1 MLWEKSARSVK
12 AQALGHRQTADDV
25 ETRDP
30 TKWLLAD
37 MVRVQLA
44 ARHAARLSPF
54 ADNDGGPDAAEGG
67 SDRVEEGILPPQS
80 VDELA
85 ALIADLERFAAG
97 ASAAAASPGD
107 AASGGGGG
115 GSDETWELAAVL
127 AERRVGEPHECK
139 DAPAELAD
147 AYTAALEDEVF
158 DSAEIL
164 GGGVAPKYKYTTEAA
179 EAGDAVGPALRK
191 ALMREA
197 RSLQGGQLPLHPD
210 AAIFVRQDEGSMAVL
225 RAVITGPVETPY
237 ALGLFTFDIFCP
249 PEYPSIAPLVHF
261 CTTAGG
267 TVKFN
272 PNLYHDGKVC
282 LSLIGT
288 FNAWQLDGEVGPRL
302 ARRSLPGADGD
313 PEPDTREVPD
323 RQRAGEYDARE
334 DSKASRSSTPSCGC

>member
-1 MLWEKSARSVK
+1 MLAKE
-12 AQALGHRQTADDV
+12 
-25 ETRDP
+25 
-30 TKWLLAD
+30 
-37 MVRVQLA
+37 
-44 ARHAARLSPF
+44 
-54 ADNDGGPDAAEGG
+54 
-67 SDRVEEGILPPQS
+67 
-80 VDELA
+80 
-85 ALIADLERFAAG
+85 
-97 ASAAAASPGD
+97 
-107 AASGGGGG
+107 
-115 GSDETWELAAVL
+115 
-127 AERRVGEPHECK
+127 VGEPHECK
-139 DAPAELAD
+139 DAPAELAE

-164 GGGVAPKYKYTTEAA
+164 GEGVAPKYKYTTEAA

-288 FNAWQLDGEVGPRL
+288 FNSGNSTEKWDPARSSIYQVLMGIQNQILEKSPIVNEPGYDG
-302 ARRSLPGADGD
+302 
-313 PEPDTREVPD
+313 
-323 RQRAGEYDARE
+323 RE
-334 DSKASRSSTPSCGC
+334 DSKASRELNAKLRLLTIRHAMVDQLKAPPAGLEGAVLAHFRTQRRRILRQCWAWTEEAPVELRGKMRAAVAQLHAVLPKAE